1 MKQSWSSSW
10 KASTQRRKQ
19 RKYRYNA
26 PIHVL
31 GNFMNAHLVK
41 NLREKYQTRSI
52 RIRVGD
58 KVKILR
64 GQNKKKEGK
73 ISRVDVKNSKVFVE
87 GIERGKGDGSK
98 SFYPINPS
106 NVMILEL
113 IDDKKRMRRFQSEK
127 SAKQTETKQPKET
140 KLSEGKQ
147 ELPDKEVRSTKTS
160 EAKASVPEQSQSKP
174 VTLSQPEQKKVENKE
189 GEKQ

>member
-1 MKQSWSSSW
+1 MKQGWSSSW

-64 GQNKKKEGK
+64 GQFKKKEGK
-73 ISRVDVKNSKVFVE
+73 ISRVDIKNSKVFVE

-106 NVMILEL
+106 NVMIMEL
-113 IDDKKRMRRFQSEK
+113 TDDKKRMRKFQSEK
-127 SAKQTETKQPKET
+127 SAKQTETKEVSKGNQEVEET
-140 KLSEGKQ
+140 SVSKTPATQEKQ
-147 ELPDKEVRSTKTS
+147 VKKEV
-160 EAKASVPEQSQSKP
+160 P
-174 VTLSQPEQKKVENKE
+174 VVEQKKENIPKKTDVKLENKNK

>member
-1 MKQSWSSSW
+1 MKQGWSSSW

-64 GQNKKKEGK
+64 GQFKKKEGK
-73 ISRVDVKNSKVFVE
+73 ISRVDIKNSKVFVE

-98 SFYPINPS
+98 SFYPIHPS
-106 NVMILEL
+106 NVQIQEFNL
-113 IDDKKRMRRFQSEK
+113 DDKKR
-127 SAKQTETKQPKET
+127 
-140 KLSEGKQ
+140 
-147 ELPDKEVRSTKTS
+147 
-160 EAKASVPEQSQSKP
+160 KASLERKNNG
-174 VTLSQPEQKKVENKE
+174 KKSH
-189 GEKQ
+189 